1 MDTTEPKKKVKRVRV
16 KKPIHVVIEQ
26 GLFVLEFK

>member
-1 MDTTEPKKKVKRVRV
+1 MDSTEPKKKVKRVRV
-16 KKPIHVVIEQ
+16 KKPQTIIIEQ